1 MWVIT
6 RKQNTK
12 QENGSNFDV
21 KKISIFSTRR
31 SSKFLIWKSCW
42 NQSNNTNS
50 TWNWIFLLLTV
61 SLNKLWRQF
70 EKVEDE
76 NEWPDEI
83 VDDAEDVEEH
93 RDAGEQ
99 DDGPVEVG
107 QRNNAGVVL
116 TEQLTVDVGAR

>member
-1 MWVIT
+1 M
-6 RKQNTK
+6 
-12 QENGSNFDV
+12 
-21 KKISIFSTRR
+21 
-31 SSKFLIWKSCW
+31 
-42 NQSNNTNS
+42 
-50 TWNWIFLLLTV
+50 LLTV
-61 SLNKLWRQF
+61 SLNKLGKQF

-107 QRNNAGVVL
+107 QRNNADVVL
-116 TEQLTVDVGAR
+116 SKQLTVDIGAR

>member
-1 MWVIT
+1 M
-6 RKQNTK
+6 
-12 QENGSNFDV
+12 ELD
-21 KKISIFSTRR
+21 IF
-31 SSKFLIWKSCW
+31 
-42 NQSNNTNS
+42 
-50 TWNWIFLLLTV
+50 WITV

-107 QRNNAGVVL
+107 QRNDAGVVL
-116 TEQLTVDVGAR
+116 AKQLTVDVGAR